1 MDDGGEPMTGGK
13 PGRAGGRW
21 PTPTPAVRVGLL
33 AGSGIVLIGAAVWA
47 GAVGPWTG
55 RPRSSPGL
63 SDPPTV
69 TRVPTSPTL
78 PTLPTA
84 SGSPPGGGW
93 NPTILLYLLGGVL
106 LVLLLLVV
114 VSMLRNRGP
123 VPTRTRRP
131 EPAAPP
137 VVAAAVLP
145 DPDRPF
151 DAREAADYV
160 IACWDE
166 LEHRAAS
173 MGLGRH
179 PQQTPTEFLD
189 RLQDGRALD
198 GQAAAELLALYQR
211 ARFDHVRLAPD
222 TAVRARACTDA
233 LTAAL
238 VGSWANP

>member
-1 MDDGGEPMTGGK
+1 MTGIPPK
-13 PGRAGGRW
+13 TGGRW
-21 PTPTPAVRVGLL
+21 PAPTPAVRAGLL
-33 AGSGIVLIGAAVWA
+33 AGSGLLLIGAAVWA

-55 RPRSSPGL
+55 RPQTRSTMPDL
-63 SDPPTV
+63 PTV
-69 TRVPTSPTL
+69 TDTRSLPPVTL
-78 PTLPTA
+78 PTFAPPA
-84 SGSPPGGGW
+84 APGGSW
-93 NPTILLYLLGGVL
+93 NPTIALYLLGAVL

-123 VPTRTRRP
+123 VPERARRA
-131 EPAAPP
+131 EPSGPP
-137 VVAAAVLP
+137 AVPTPVLP

-166 LEHRAAS
+166 LEHRAAV

-179 PQQTPTEFLD
+179 REQTPTEFLE
-189 RLQDGRALD
+189 RLQDGRSLD
-198 GQAAAELLALYQR
+198 RRAASELLGLYQR

-222 TAVRARACTDA
+222 TAVRARAAADV

-238 VGSWANP
+238 AGSWAAR